1 MLSSLPNE
9 HPLRR
14 LFSGSVHHALYVD
27 LGLCDPQLAEY
38 LTELLS
44 THITV
49 DDLYPFKDA
58 NGQRLCDLAAMLAD
72 AQLDRPVSPSARER
86 LIHRHIGDFALFWTG
101 LFPEG
106 IRKLQPAGVGNRLSD
121 YMTQGKRSY
130 AIASELTHAEDEP
143 PAVVLRRLSDRF
155 EYCVHSLNLCRRDWL
170 GAQQRYK
177 DSQ

>member
-44 THITV
+44 THLTV

-58 NGQRLCDLAAMLAD
+58 NG
-72 AQLDRPVSPSARER
+72 DRKS
-86 LIHRHIGDFALFWTG
+86 
-101 LFPEG
+101 
-106 IRKLQPAGVGNRLSD
+106 
-121 YMTQGKRSY
+121 
-130 AIASELTHAEDEP
+130 
-143 PAVVLRRLSDRF
+143 VV
-155 EYCVHSLNLCRRDWL
+155 
-170 GAQQRYK
+170 
-177 DSQ
+177 